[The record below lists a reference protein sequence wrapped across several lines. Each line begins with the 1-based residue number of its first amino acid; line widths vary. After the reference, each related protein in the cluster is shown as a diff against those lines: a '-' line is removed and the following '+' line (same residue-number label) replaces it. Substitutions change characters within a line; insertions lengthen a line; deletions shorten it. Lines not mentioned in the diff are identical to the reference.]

1 MAAAR
6 RLAWGTR
13 AAVALLVAADL
24 AAGLT
29 AITTSN
35 INYAVYMWINSRSWA
50 ESEYGHISEWDTS
63 QVTDMARLFQ
73 DSIFNDDISAWD
85 TSAATSMF
93 ATFQN
98 AKQFNQPLND
108 WEVSGVTSMVSMFA
122 HAESF
127 NQPLDSWDVSQ
138 VASLDSM
145 FYYAYA
151 LDQDLSWCIDASV
164 VFNSDSLQGTSCV
177 VPKCGIGQKD
187 ANGVCIYQ
195 TRPPTPAPTPVQTS
209 AAGAVTARY
218 WTLVGVLAGAAVL
231 LL

>member
-1 MAAAR
+1 MRKVSFCLAGLVTAAAGAVVLDDTSIR
-6 RLAWGTR
+6 D
-13 AAVALLVAADL
+13 AVAAWLADATAAK
-24 AAGLT
+24 AT
-29 AITTSN
+29 
-35 INYAVYMWINSRSWA
+35 
-50 ESEYGHISEWDTS
+50 YGHISSWDTS
-63 QVTDMARLFQ
+63 QVTDMAQLFQ
-73 DSIFNDDISAWD
+73 NSNFDDDINTWD
-85 TSAATSMF
+85 TSAVTNMF
-93 ATFQN
+93 ATFSYAQ
-98 AKQFNQPLND
+98 QFNQPLND

-127 NQPLDSWDVSQ
+127 NQPLNSWDVSQ

>member
-1 MAAAR
+1 MHAAFRPVSFCLAGLVTAGAVAQLDDTSIRTAVTAWLTDAAA
-6 RLAWGTR
+6 
-13 AAVALLVAADL
+13 
-24 AAGLT
+24 
-29 AITTSN
+29 
-35 INYAVYMWINSRSWA
+35 A
-50 ESEYGHISEWDTS
+50 EATYGHISAWDTS

-108 WEVSGVTSMVSMFA
+108 WEVSGATSMVSMFA

-138 VASLDSM
+138 VTSLDSM

>member
-1 MAAAR
+1 M
-6 RLAWGTR
+6 AWGKR
-13 AAVALLVAADL
+13 VAVALLAAADL

-29 AITTSN
+29 AITTGN
-35 INYAVYMWINSRSWA
+35 INYAVYYWINSRSWA

-108 WEVSGVTSMVSMFA
+108 WEVSGVTNMLSMFA

-151 LDQDLSWCIDASV
+151 FDQDLSSWCLAEDAAFS
-164 VFNSDSLQGTSCV
+164 SHAYQGTACSLLR
-177 VPKCGIGQKD
+177 CGIHFRVGGTC
-187 ANGVCIYQ
+187 A
-195 TRPPTPAPTPVQTS
+195 PTPAPTPIQAS
-209 AAGAVTARY
+209 AAGAVAARY
-218 WTLVGVLAGAAVL
+218 WTLTGVLAGAATL

>member
-1 MAAAR
+1 MR
-6 RLAWGTR
+6 RVSLCLAW
-13 AAVALLVAADL
+13 LVT
-24 AAGLT
+24 AAGAVVLDDTTIRDAVT
-29 AITTSN
+29 AWLADAT
-35 INYAVYMWINSRSWA
+35 AA
-50 ESEYGHISEWDTS
+50 EATYGHISAWDTS

-138 VASLDSM
+138 VTSLDSM

-164 VFNSDSLQGTSCV
+164 VFNSDTLQGTSCV

>member
-1 MAAAR
+1 MRKVSFCLTGLVTAAAGAVVLDDTSIR
-6 RLAWGTR
+6 D
-13 AAVALLVAADL
+13 AVAAWLADATAAK
-24 AAGLT
+24 AT
-29 AITTSN
+29 
-35 INYAVYMWINSRSWA
+35 
-50 ESEYGHISEWDTS
+50 YGHISSWDTS
-63 QVTDMARLFQ
+63 QVTDMAQLFQ
-73 DSIFNDDISAWD
+73 NSNFDDDINAWD
-85 TSAATSMF
+85 TSAVTNMF
-93 ATFQN
+93 ATFSS
-98 AKQFNQPLND
+98 AKQFNQPLNGWD
-108 WEVSGVTSMVSMFA
+108 VSGVTSLLSMFA

-151 LDQDLSWCIDASV
+151 LDQDLGWCIDAGV
-164 VFNSDSLQGTSCV
+164 VFNSDTLQGTSCV

>member
-1 MAAAR
+1 MRAASGPVSFCLAGLITAAAGAGVLDDTSIR
-6 RLAWGTR
+6 D
-13 AAVALLVAADL
+13 AVAAWLADATAAK
-24 AAGLT
+24 AT
-29 AITTSN
+29 
-35 INYAVYMWINSRSWA
+35 
-50 ESEYGHISEWDTS
+50 YGHISSWDTS
-63 QVTDMARLFQ
+63 QVTDMKQLFQ
-73 DSIFNDDISAWD
+73 NSIFNDDISAWD
-85 TSAATSMF
+85 TSAVTSMF
-93 ATFQN
+93 ATFGS
-98 AKQFNQPLND
+98 AEQFDQPLND
-108 WEVSGVTSMVSMFA
+108 WNVSGVTSMVGMFA
-122 HAESF
+122 NAESF

>member
-1 MAAAR
+1 MRKVSFRLAGLVTAAAGAVVLDDTSIR
-6 RLAWGTR
+6 D
-13 AAVALLVAADL
+13 AVAAWLADATAAK
-24 AAGLT
+24 AT
-29 AITTSN
+29 
-35 INYAVYMWINSRSWA
+35 
-50 ESEYGHISEWDTS
+50 YGHISSWDTS
-63 QVTDMARLFQ
+63 QVTDMAQLFQ
-73 DSIFNDDISAWD
+73 NSNFDDDINTWD
-85 TSAATSMF
+85 TSAVTNMF
-93 ATFQN
+93 ATFSYAQ
-98 AKQFNQPLND
+98 QFNQPLND

-151 LDQDLSWCIDASV
+151 LDQDLGWCIDAGV
-164 VFNSDSLQGTSCV
+164 VFNSDTLQGTSCV

>member
-1 MAAAR
+1 MRKVSFCLAGLVTAAAGAVVLDDTSIR
-6 RLAWGTR
+6 D
-13 AAVALLVAADL
+13 AVAAWLADATAAK
-24 AAGLT
+24 AT
-29 AITTSN
+29 
-35 INYAVYMWINSRSWA
+35 
-50 ESEYGHISEWDTS
+50 YGHISSWDTS
-63 QVTDMARLFQ
+63 QVTDMAQLFQ
-73 DSIFNDDISAWD
+73 NSNFDDDINTWD
-85 TSAATSMF
+85 TSAVTNMF
-93 ATFQN
+93 ATFSYAQ
-98 AKQFNQPLND
+98 QFNQPLND

-151 LDQDLSWCIDASV
+151 LDQDLGWCIDAGV
-164 VFNSDSLQGTSCV
+164 VFNSDTLQGTSCV